1 MVITAMVIFGQ
12 LTLRIDGTA
21 KLTAKDDKGI
31 FEHAPLIKVFEQSG
45 RRLVDILAL
54 LPDFRG

>member
-12 LTLRIDGTA
+12 LALRIDGTA

-31 FEHAPLIKVFEQSG
+31 FEHA
-45 RRLVDILAL
+45 LADQGL
-54 LPDFRG
+54 